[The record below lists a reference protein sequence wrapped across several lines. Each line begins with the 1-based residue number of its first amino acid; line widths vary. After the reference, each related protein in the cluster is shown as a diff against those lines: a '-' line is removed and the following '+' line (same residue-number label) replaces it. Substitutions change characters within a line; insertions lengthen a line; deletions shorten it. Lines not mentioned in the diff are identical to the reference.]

1 VGRGFYVDL
10 LFASLIGDRTIAMLQ
25 SVSDL
30 VGQVAHI
37 IGVCLM
43 IYAILLV
50 VRGLERGDMIGTI
63 FKAVV
68 MGVASAVLMRI

>member
-1 VGRGFYVDL
+1 
-10 LFASLIGDRTIAMLQ
+10 
-25 SVSDL
+25 